1 MSNFDCDLAMDL
13 LPSYLEKKCGKESIY
28 YIEEHVKNCPKCKA
42 MLEAMASDIPI
53 EASVEK
59 TVFHI
64 NPVGK
69 VILLVLGYFVF
80 VLIMLIII
88 TYLFVHGVL

>member
-1 MSNFDCDLAMDL
+1 
-13 LPSYLEKKCGKESIY
+13 
-28 YIEEHVKNCPKCKA
+28 
-42 MLEAMASDIPI
+42 MAADIPM

-59 TVFHI
+59 KVFHI

-80 VLIMLIII
+80 VLILLIII

>member
-1 MSNFDCDLAMDL
+1 MNIFDCDLAMDL
-13 LPSYLEKKCGKESIY
+13 LPSYLEKKTGEETIK

-42 MLEAMASDIPI
+42 MLDAMAADIPI

-59 TVFHI
+59 KVFHI

-80 VLIMLIII
+80 VLILLIII